1 MGRSWPFPKS
11 PNVVHPT
18 MPGAV
23 GSRNS
28 PALEGR
34 DKEAEAKLIVDDAVQ
49 VLRRLPS
56 PEKKPSPRPLPK
68 GKAAQGRGKT
78 GK

>member
-1 MGRSWPFPKS
+1 MGRSRPFPKS

-18 MPGAV
+18 IPGAV

-34 DKEAEAKLIVDDAVQ
+34 DKEAEAKLIVDDAVEI
-49 VLRRLPS
+49 LRRLPS
-56 PEKKPSPRPLPK
+56 PEKTPSPRPRPK
-68 GKAAQGRGKT
+68 GKPTLRRGKS

>member
-34 DKEAEAKLIVDDAVQ
+34 DKEAEAKLIVDDAVE

-56 PEKKPSPRPLPK
+56 PKKTPMPRPRPKGKPSPKRRK
-68 GKAAQGRGKT
+68 SGK
-78 GK
+78 